1 MARQVTIEM
10 EYLGEP
16 VGDAFRADIVL
27 GRKLLIE
34 VKSTER
40 PSPVHAKQ
48 LLTYLRV
55 ARLPLGLL
63 INFGTPL
70 YKDAVQ
76 RVINSHRL

>member
-1 MARQVTIEM
+1 M
-10 EYLGEP
+10 EYLGEL
-16 VGDAFRADIVL
+16 VGDAFRADIVIE
-27 GRKLLIE
+27 RRLLVE

-40 PSPVHAKQ
+40 PSPVHAKP

-63 INFGTPL
+63 INFGSAT